1 MRETVIKQGPGLG
14 GLVAARAAY
23 MLMRTLEVKFLSFL
37 VVIHSLFSIRD
48 SVIFGLGSV
57 PYFLQNIA

>member
-23 MLMRTLEVKFLSFL
+23 MLMRTLEVKFLPFFC
-37 VVIHSLFSIRD
+37 SLTPTT
-48 SVIFGLGSV
+48 LC
-57 PYFLQNIA
+57 YFF